1 MLCFALRYS
10 RRIVCSSLTRIR
22 MLSNQAGTGSGS
34 SEAANTE
41 IGLLSGSMSLSTEE
55 GTVDS
60 PQPFKKPL
68 FTKEEMCA

>member
-1 MLCFALRYS
+1 
-10 RRIVCSSLTRIR
+10 

-41 IGLLSGSMSLSTEE
+41 IGLLSGSVSLSTEE
-55 GTVDS
+55 GAADS